1 MALTVILLCLSD
13 SLNCLSLGANNP
25 SQEQFK
31 NQDVLSEIKFVMRRT
46 HQIESLINRPIRLQ
60 PCLIQHS
67 FKITIP
73 NTSVIE
79 GFPFL
84 GKCSLYFQEVNGI

>member
-1 MALTVILLCLSD
+1 MALTVILLCSSD
-13 SLNCLSLGANNP
+13 GLNCLSLGAPETAANNP

-60 PCLIQHS
+60 PCPIQHS
-67 FKITIP
+67 FKMTIP
-73 NTSVIE
+73 NARLID
-79 GFPFL
+79 GFPF
-84 GKCSLYFQEVNGI
+84 